1 MICFIF
7 KRSLSTLGLVISAL
21 ATRQS
26 NEQNS
31 KSTKKT
37 FVPYRD
43 SVLTWLLKVKLSIS
57 FIFFL
62 INPCFQDSLGGNSF
76 TIMLATIS
84 PAYDNYEETIS
95 TLRYADQ
102 AKKIVNHAV
111 VNEDEP
117 GTIIRDLRDE
127 IDKLRKELADAK
139 AEKSA
144 EKLDAEIK
152 ENERLMQT
160 ISKDWQERIAE
171 TDKISKVNFSSTNHL
186 DQNSTFLCLGTTR
199 AITEKWHICL

>member
-1 MICFIF
+1 
-7 KRSLSTLGLVISAL
+7 
-21 ATRQS
+21 
-26 NEQNS
+26 
-31 KSTKKT
+31 
-37 FVPYRD
+37 
-43 SVLTWLLKVKLSIS
+43 
-57 FIFFL
+57 
-62 INPCFQDSLGGNSF
+62 
-76 TIMLATIS
+76 MLATVS

-111 VNEDEP
+111 INEDEP
-117 GTIIRDLRDE
+117 GTIIRELRDE

-144 EKLDAEIK
+144 EKLNAEIK

-171 TDKISKVNFSSTNHL
+171 TDKISRVSLRLANWMPGCIDES
-186 DQNSTFLCLGTTR
+186 LC
-199 AITEKWHICL
+199 